1 MIYLRLESVS
11 TQLNKWNLPLR
22 PQRPQVSTRV
32 NDFKALLYMLT
43 ESDDELPEDFD
54 VDATPLDLRILA
66 SGQRWTMTEWNQRV
80 QMTDRLNPLI
90 VFSKTYCPFSQKAK
104 RLLASYDI
112 SPAPR
117 IIEVDTRDDGP
128 LLKRL
133 LGRFTA
139 HNTFPNIVLR
149 GNSLGGSDDLQK
161 LHAEGELR
169 KLLEKEGFSFGVGR
183 SG

>member
-1 MIYLRLESVS
+1 MEPTSADDGSSESS
-11 TQLNKWNLPLR
+11 YCIQQDILPVR
-22 PQRPQVSTRV
+22 IG
-32 NDFKALLYMLT
+32 DFTHTLLSY
-43 ESDDELPEDFD
+43 
-54 VDATPLDLRILA
+54 R
-66 SGQRWTMTEWNQRV
+66 
-80 QMTDRLNPLI
+80 
-90 VFSKTYCPFSQKAK
+90 CPRFSQKAK